1 MYRTQKT
8 INKKSLASG
17 NTQLINAA
25 IYNAK
30 EMARQSIEW
39 GADINAQNNV
49 GDTAL
54 IEACRRGHYEIVVML
69 LKIGASLGIKNHF
82 GKSAIMEA
90 PKSGNVNIVALLI
103 EAGADVRED
112 DIMIVAKVYNQLAIE
127 NYLSRYLFA
136 VEALAAD
143 LESRFIYHDAGL
155 RSRCNFRSLVVRYDY
170 LWKKKKKIGVID
182 PSALISSA
190 DAYIKDQG
198 VILIGL

>member
-54 IEACRRGHYEIVVML
+54 IESCRRGHYEIVVML
-69 LKIGASLGIKNHF
+69 LKFGASLDIKNHF
-82 GKSAIMEA
+82 GQNAIMEA
-90 PKSGNVNIVALLI
+90 PKSSNVNIVALLI

-112 DIMIVAKVYNQLAIE
+112 DIMIVAKGYNQLAIE
-127 NYLSRYLFA
+127 NYLSRYFFA
-136 VEALAAD
+136 VEALAVD
-143 LESRFIYHDAGL
+143 LESRFIYHDGGL
-155 RSRCNFRSLVVRYDY
+155 RSKCNFSSLVVRYDH
-170 LWKKKKKIGVID
+170 LWEKCEKIGVLD
-182 PSALISSA
+182 PGALLNSA
-190 DAYIKDQG
+190 DFYIKDQG
-198 VILIGL
+198 LTLIG